1 MAESFDAS
9 STQCAILYNFSEGAE
24 AGTTVSLE
32 TADGRALLSW
42 TPPCSFSSV
51 ALSSPA
57 LRLGETYR
65 IVIGDRTEEITLS
78 ETAAA
83 YGNAASSRFGGSMN
97 WGGMEGPGKRPE
109 SADGA
114 PMNPPSDRRGDGGER
129 PDGAPMGPP
138 PEKAG
143 DDGGRPETGS
153 VSDAQTQTEQAEET
167 QAAFVP
173 TRETWLLLGLWTL
186 VLAGGLALA
195 IRYEP

>member
-1 MAESFDAS
+1 
-9 STQCAILYNFSEGAE
+9 
-24 AGTTVSLE
+24 
-32 TADGRALLSW
+32 
-42 TPPCSFSSV
+42 
-51 ALSSPA
+51 
-57 LRLGETYR
+57 
-65 IVIGDRTEEITLS
+65 
-78 ETAAA
+78 
-83 YGNAASSRFGGSMN
+83 
-97 WGGMEGPGKRPE
+97 
-109 SADGA
+109 
-114 PMNPPSDRRGDGGER
+114 MNPPSDRRGDGGER